1 MNRYVVI
8 GTGVSGV
15 AAVTALRTADHSA
28 EITLVGEDPHGF
40 YSRPGLA
47 YYLTNEL
54 PEKQLY
60 IFNNKDWQGLNIR
73 YTKATA
79 TRIDPA
85 AHRLDIGPA
94 SALTYDRLLI
104 ATGSTAVQLKTP
116 GANLQGVVKLDDFQ
130 DAKNILSQAR
140 HARRAV
146 VIGGGVIA
154 IELVEGLLTQGV
166 QVHYFLR
173 GDRYWSNVLDEK
185 ESRFIERRLGEHGV
199 ILHYQ
204 TEDAEFIG
212 KRGRVSAVRT
222 KAGEIIPCELVAVGI
237 GVRPRMELA
246 QAASLAVERGILT
259 DEYLQTS
266 AADVYASG
274 DVAQVRN
281 PDTGIASLD
290 TLWNP
295 ARQQGRV
302 AALNMAGQRTVYRL
316 PAATNVLR
324 LAGVMTTI
332 IGAVGSGLDDDIIS
346 IARGSSETWR
356 QLPNTIATESVTD
369 VSHLRLMV
377 GERTLVGAVVM
388 GEQKLS
394 LPLQEMVTA
403 GTDISSIRSQLLQPK
418 APLGEIVMDFWS
430 CIKG

>member
-1 MNRYVVI
+1 MTRHVII
-8 GTGVSGV
+8 GTGVSGM
-15 AAVTALRTADHSA
+15 AAASTLRAADQAA

-47 YYLTNEL
+47 YYLTDEL

-60 IFNNKDWQGLNIR
+60 IYSKKDWQEMNVHYLR
-73 YTKATA
+73 AQA
-79 TRIDPA
+79 TRLDPA
-85 AHRLDIGPA
+85 QHRLNLGPA
-94 SALTYDRLLI
+94 GALTYDRLLI
-104 ATGSTAVQLKTP
+104 ATGSTAVRLKTP
-116 GANLQGVVKLDDFQ
+116 GTDLQGIVKLDDFQ
-130 DAKNILSQAR
+130 DARNILALSK
-140 HARRAV
+140 HAKSAV

-154 IELVEGLLTQGV
+154 IELVEGLLVQGA

-185 ESRFIERRLGEHGV
+185 ESRFIERRLAEHGV
-199 ILHYQ
+199 TLHYQ
-204 TEDAEFIG
+204 TGDAEFIG
-212 KRGRVSAVRT
+212 KRGRVYAVRT
-222 KAGEIIPCELVAVGI
+222 KSGETIRCDIVAVGI
-237 GVRPRMELA
+237 GVRPRLELA
-246 QAASLAVERGILT
+246 QAAGLTTDRGILT

-266 AADVYASG
+266 AADVFASG
-274 DVAQVRN
+274 DVAQVRD
-281 PDTGIASLD
+281 PHTGVASLD
-290 TLWNP
+290 MLWNP
-295 ARQQGRV
+295 ARQQGRF
-302 AALNMAGQRTVYRL
+302 AALNMAGQRTAYRL

-332 IGAVGSGLDDDIIS
+332 IGAVGSGEDDDLVS
-346 IARGSSETWR
+346 VARGSSETWR
-356 QLPNTIATESVTD
+356 QLPNTIAAESGSE

-394 LPLQEMVTA
+394 LPLQEMISVQ
-403 GTDISSIRSQLLQPK
+403 TDISSIRAQLLQPR